1 MTDLWHYWKDN
12 WRDNYGVD
20 YIKWK
25 GTVGI
30 GDSMYGLNIAYMRSF
45 VNQKPTT
52 IDIHYFFPKD
62 DIYHYE
68 DPEPL
73 IERVEYLRSRF
84 LWKDI
89 VNVNY
94 IFNSEDTRLYQHKYY
109 NVKRHRFSELY
120 RYWSFDPTLNTTP
133 KYGKIVLW
141 RPTNNLRQQLS
152 GYKMPLLES
161 QWQKLIDILG
171 YFGYDVVEIDYRTP
185 ISEVVYH
192 IRTCECCISYEGMWH
207 YVSKNF
213 FKPHIVFSS
222 SNITKWHTPA
232 AIRIDDEKLDFDKEI
247 HKLDYWIDHAT
258 ERAESY
264 KFLFNKFVNGY

>member
-1 MTDLWHYWKDN
+1 MTDLWHYWKNN

-20 YIKWK
+20 YIRWK

-89 VNVNY
+89 VKVNY
-94 IFNSEDTRLYQHKYY
+94 IFNSEDTKLYQHKYY

-258 ERAESY
+258 ERAEQY